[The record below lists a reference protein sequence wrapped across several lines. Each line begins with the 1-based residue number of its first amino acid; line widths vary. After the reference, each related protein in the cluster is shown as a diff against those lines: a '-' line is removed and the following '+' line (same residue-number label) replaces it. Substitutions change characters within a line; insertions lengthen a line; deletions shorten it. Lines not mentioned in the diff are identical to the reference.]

1 MTIEII
7 LVFLIIAVAVILFI
21 SDKLRVDLVAL
32 MVLGALVLTGLITPA
47 DAVSGF
53 SNPAVVTVW
62 AVFILSGALSR
73 TGVANIIGN
82 QVMRIAGDG
91 QYRLLFLIMFTAAI
105 LSAFMN
111 NVGVAALLLPVVME
125 IARRTET
132 PPSKLL
138 MPLAYGALLGG
149 LTTLIGTPPNILASD
164 ALSENG
170 LEPFGL
176 FDFAPVGIV
185 IMLVGLIFMVLVGHR
200 LLPKRDTSQYL
211 KSSDDKDLERFY
223 HLQEQLLVLQ
233 IPDDSQLS
241 GKSLTESRLGSILGL
256 NVIAIIHDGH
266 TQLSPGPENMLRS
279 GDRLLVVGERKK
291 LAQLRQHQV
300 DTMERLPLT
309 VERIQSAGIELVEA
323 QLTKETPFV
332 GQTLQKADFRG
343 KYGLNILAIRRNDKI
358 LRSNLSSVELQ
369 DDDVLFLQGSQDRVA
384 TMRESNDFQV
394 FDAGAADVIQ
404 LHERLLLVYIP
415 PDSNLAGRTLTDSQ
429 LGADFGLT
437 VVRIVRGEE
446 TLVLPG
452 ADEVVMAGDIL
463 LVQGAEEDLA
473 ALRGLE
479 ELEFDEASTTME
491 ELETDGVGLAE
502 AVLSPHTTLVGKS
515 LGDLRFRDRYDLNV
529 LAIWRGGTAYRHDLR
544 DMQLR
549 FGDALLLYG
558 SRDKFK
564 LLGSDPDFVVLTT
577 EAQVPPR
584 TKKAP
589 IAVAIMAAVLLTV
602 LFGWLPIAIAAV
614 IGGTLMVLSGSLTM
628 DEAYRYI
635 EWPAVFLIAA
645 MLPLGIALQN
655 SGAAQLL
662 ANGMVSIVGDMGPLV
677 VLAGLF
683 LLSVLASQVM
693 PNPAVVVLMAPI
705 AIVTANDLDVSPRA
719 FMMGIAIAAS
729 ASFLSPV
736 SHPANVLVMG
746 PGGYRFA
753 DYIKVGLPLT
763 LLVFAVVLLLLPLVW
778 PF

>member
-1 MTIEII
+1 MTLEII
-7 LVFLIIAVAVILFI
+7 LVFVIIAVAVILFV

-32 MVLGALVLTGLITPA
+32 MVLAALVLTGLITPV
-47 DAVSGF
+47 DALSGF
-53 SNPAVVTVW
+53 SNPAVITVW

-82 QVMRIAGDG
+82 QVMRVAGDG
-91 QYRLLFLIMFTAAI
+91 QFRLLFLIMFTAAI

-111 NVGVAALLLPVVME
+111 NVGVAALLFPVVME

-138 MPLAYGALLGG
+138 MPLAFGALLGG

-164 ALSENG
+164 ALRDNG

-176 FDFAPVGIV
+176 FDFAPLGIV
-185 IMLVGLIFMVLVGHR
+185 IMLAGLIFMVLVGQR
-200 LLPKRDTSQYL
+200 LLPKRDTARDL
-211 KSSDDKDLERFY
+211 NSSNNNDLDDYYR
-223 HLQEQLLVLQ
+223 LQEQMLVLR
-233 IPDDSQLS
+233 IPEESQLS
-241 GKSLTESRLGSILGL
+241 CMSLAESQLGSMLGL
-256 NVIAIIHDGH
+256 NVIAIIHNGR
-266 TQLSPGPENMLRS
+266 TQLSPGAENKLQA
-279 GDRLLVVGERKK
+279 GDRLLVVGEKER

-300 DTMERLPLT
+300 DTKERLPLT
-309 VERIQSAGIELVEA
+309 VERVQAAGIELVEA
-323 QLTKETPFV
+323 NLTNDSPLI
-332 GQTLQKADFRG
+332 GQTLLEADFRG
-343 KYGLNILAIRRNDKI
+343 RFGLNVLAIRRNETI
-358 LRSNLSSVELQ
+358 VRFNLLSEELQ
-369 DDDVLFLQGSQDRVA
+369 SGDTLLVQGSPDHVDRLRD
-384 TMRESNDFQV
+384 TNEFQI

-404 LHERLLLVYIP
+404 LHKRLLLVCIP
-415 PDSNLAGRTLTDSQ
+415 PDSNLVGRTLIDSQ
-429 LGADFGLT
+429 LGAAFGLT
-437 VVRIVRGEE
+437 VLRIVRGEE

-452 ADEVVMAGDIL
+452 ANEVVMAGDIL
-463 LVQGAEEDLA
+463 LVQGSEEDLA

-479 ELEFDEASTTME
+479 ELEFDETSPTVKD
-491 ELETDGVGLAE
+491 LETEGIGMAE
-502 AVLSPHTTLVGKS
+502 AVLSPHTTLVGKT
-515 LGDLRFRDRYDLNV
+515 LGGLRFRDKYDLNV
-529 LAIWRGGTAYRHDLR
+529 LAIWRGGTAYRHNLR

-558 SRDKFK
+558 SRDNFK
-564 LLGSDPDFVVLTT
+564 LLGSDPDFVVLTE

-589 IAVAIMAAVLLTV
+589 IAVAIMAGVLLTV

-614 IGGTLMVLSGSLTM
+614 VGGTLMVLSGSLTM

-662 ANGMVSIVGDMGPLV
+662 ANGMVSFVGDMGPLV

-683 LLSVLASQVM
+683 ILSVLASQVM

-705 AIVTANDLDVSPRA
+705 AIATATDLDVSPQA

-746 PGGYRFA
+746 PGGYRFS

-763 LLVFAVVLLLLPLVW
+763 LLVFIIVLLLLPLVW

>member
-1 MTIEII
+1 MTIEIA
-7 LVFLIIAVAVILFI
+7 LVFVIIAVAVILFV

-32 MVLGALVLTGLITPA
+32 LVLAALVLTGLITPA
-47 DAVSGF
+47 DALSGF
-53 SNPAVVTVW
+53 SNPAVITVW

-82 QVMRIAGDG
+82 QVMRIAGVG
-91 QYRLLFLIMFTAAI
+91 QFRLLFLIMFTAAI

-111 NVGVAALLLPVVME
+111 NVGVAALLLPVIIE

-138 MPLAYGALLGG
+138 MPLAFGALLGG

-164 ALSENG
+164 ALRDNG

-185 IMLVGLIFMVLVGHR
+185 IMLAGLIYLVLVGQR
-200 LLPKRDTSQYL
+200 LLPSLDTAKELDTSDE
-211 KSSDDKDLERFY
+211 SDLEEFY

-233 IPDDSQLS
+233 IPKDSQLS
-241 GKSLTESRLGSILGL
+241 GMSLEESQLGLMLGL
-256 NVIAIIHDGH
+256 NVIAIINNGH
-266 TQLSPGPENMLRS
+266 TQLSPGAKNKLQA
-279 GDRLLVVGERKK
+279 GDRLLVVGEKEK
-291 LAQLRQHQV
+291 LARLRQHQV
-300 DTMERLPLT
+300 DTLERQPLT
-309 VERIQSAGIELVEA
+309 VERIQAAGIELVEA
-323 QLTKETPFV
+323 QLTKDSPLV
-332 GQTLQKADFRG
+332 GQTLLNADFRDEF
-343 KYGLNILAIRRNDKI
+343 GLNVLAIRRNDAI
-358 LRSNLSSVELQ
+358 IRSNLPSIDLQ
-369 DDDVLFLQGSQDRVA
+369 VGDSLLVQGSTERINKL
-384 TMRESNDFQV
+384 RETDDFQIH
-394 FDAGAADVIQ
+394 DAGAADVIQ
-404 LHERLLLVYIP
+404 LHKRLLIVGIP
-415 PDSNLAGRTLTDSQ
+415 SDSNLVGKSLMDSQ
-429 LGADFGLT
+429 LGAAFGLT
-437 VVRIVRGEE
+437 VLRIIRGEE
-446 TLVLPG
+446 TIVLPG
-452 ADEVVMAGDIL
+452 ADEVVEAGDIL
-463 LVQGAEEDLA
+463 LVQGSEEDIA

-479 ELEFDEASTTME
+479 ELEVDETSTTIE
-491 ELETDGVGLAE
+491 DLEIEGMGLAE
-502 AVLSPHTTLVGKS
+502 AVLSPHTTLDGKS
-515 LGDLRFRDRYDLNV
+515 LADLRFRDRYDLNV
-529 LAIWRGGTAYRHDLR
+529 LAIWRGGTAYRHNLR
-544 DMQLR
+544 EMKLR

-564 LLGSDPDFVVLTT
+564 LLGSDPDFVVLRE
-577 EAQVPPR
+577 EAQIPPR
-584 TKKAP
+584 TNKAP
-589 IAVAIMAAVLLTV
+589 IAVAIMAAVFLTV

-662 ANGMVSIVGDMGPLV
+662 ANGMIGIVGDMGPLAM
-677 VLAGLF
+677 LAGLF
-683 LLSVLASQVM
+683 ILCVLASQVM
-693 PNPAVVVLMAPI
+693 PNPAVIVLMAPI
-705 AIVTANDLDVSPRA
+705 AIATASDLDVSPRA

-763 LLVFAVVLLLLPLVW
+763 LIVFIIVLLILPIVW

>member
-7 LVFLIIAVAVILFI
+7 LVFAIIAVAVILFI
-21 SDKLRVDLVAL
+21 SNKLRVDLVAL

-47 DAVSGF
+47 EALSGF
-53 SNPAVVTVW
+53 SSPAVITVW

-73 TGVANIIGN
+73 TGVANIIGD
-82 QVMRIAGDG
+82 QVMHVAGAG
-91 QYRLLFLIMFTAAI
+91 QFRLLFLIMFTAAI

-138 MPLAYGALLGG
+138 MPLAFGALLGG

-164 ALSENG
+164 ALRDNG

-185 IMLVGLIFMVLVGHR
+185 IMLAGLIFMVLVGHR
-200 LLPKRDTSQYL
+200 LLPKRDTAKYL
-211 KSSDDKDLERFY
+211 NSSNDNDLEKFY

-233 IPDDSQLS
+233 IPEDSQLS
-241 GKSLTESRLGSILGL
+241 GMSLTDSRLGSMLGL
-256 NVIAIIHDGH
+256 NVIAIIHNGH
-266 TQLSPGPENMLRS
+266 TQLSPGAGNKLRA
-279 GDRLLVVGERKK
+279 GDRLLVVGEREK

-323 QLTKETPFV
+323 QLTKDSPLV

-343 KYGLNILAIRRNDKI
+343 KYGLNVLAIRRNDTI
-358 LRSNLSSVELQ
+358 MRSNLMSVELHN
-369 DDDVLFLQGSQDRVA
+369 DDVLFLQGSQDRVA
-384 TMRESNDFQV
+384 TIRETNDFQV

-404 LHERLLLVYIP
+404 LHERLLLVCIP
-415 PDSNLAGRTLTDSQ
+415 PDSNLVGRTLTDSQ
-429 LGADFGLT
+429 LGAAFGLT
-437 VVRIVRGEE
+437 VLRIVRGEE
-446 TLVLPG
+446 TLVLPV

-463 LVQGAEEDLA
+463 LVQGAEEDVA

-479 ELEFDEASTTME
+479 ELEFDEASPTIE
-491 ELETDGVGLAE
+491 DLETDGIGLAE

-529 LAIWRGGTAYRHDLR
+529 VAIWRGGTAYRHNLR

-564 LLGSDPDFVVLTT
+564 LLGSDPDFVVLTE

-589 IAVAIMAAVLLTV
+589 IAVAIMAGVLMTV

-645 MLPLGIALQN
+645 MLPLGIAMQN

-662 ANGMVSIVGDMGPLV
+662 ANSMVSTVGNMGPLV
-677 VLAGLF
+677 MLAGLF
-683 LLSVLASQVM
+683 ILSILALQVM
-693 PNPAVVVLMAPI
+693 PNSAVVVLMAPI
-705 AIVTANDLDVSPRA
+705 AIATASDLDVSPRA

-729 ASFLSPV
+729 ASFLSPI

-753 DYIKVGLPLT
+753 DYFKVGLPLT
-763 LLVFAVVLLLLPLVW
+763 LLVFVVVLLLLPLVW